1 MTVVPVTK
9 DDRPGLPLPHDRE
22 WTVDDLETL
31 PDDGLQ
37 YELFDGVLVVSP
49 APFKPHQRSL
59 LGMAVLLRAA
69 RPPELEVFVAPL
81 DFQPN
86 RVRSFQ
92 PDVLVLRRD
101 DGSDTKVF
109 APPVLAVEILSKSTR
124 AKDLIL
130 KRAMYA
136 SSGVAH
142 YWVFD
147 PTPGPDKAEFTAM
160 DLVDGVYRDAVQAV
174 GEEIVRVERP
184 YPVELCP
191 SRIAVG

>member
-37 YELFDGVLVVSP
+37 YELFDRVLVVSP

-69 RPPELEVFVAPL
+69 CPPELEVFVAPL

-109 APPVLAVEILSKSTR
+109 EPPVLAVEVLSKSTP
-124 AKDLIL
+124 AK
-130 KRAMYA
+130 
-136 SSGVAH
+136 
-142 YWVFD
+142 
-147 PTPGPDKAEFTAM
+147 
-160 DLVDGVYRDAVQAV
+160 VYRDAVQAV
-174 GEEIVRVERP
+174 GEETVRVERP
-184 YPVELCP
+184 YPVELRP
-191 SRIAVG
+191 ARIATG